1 MTLPWRIAIIDDERS
16 VRSGLSNLLESEG
29 YSTDTFDSAEVFLSH
44 PLALSGAAL
53 VITDIKLRG
62 MSGLELF
69 DKLAHFDDFMHLLS
83 GFVCAAFGFDFARII
98 QRKKGPCAVTL
109 AAIFG
114 LMFAVTIAAGW
125 EFYEFLMD
133 TLHGTNLQLAK
144 AGPETAMFDLAKYHG
159 EYGYIGLVDT
169 MTDMMMNVVGGIV
182 GMIFMIVLRTKG
194 NKKPAAKAKK

>member
-1 MTLPWRIAIIDDERS
+1 
-16 VRSGLSNLLESEG
+16 
-29 YSTDTFDSAEVFLSH
+29 
-44 PLALSGAAL
+44 
-53 VITDIKLRG
+53 
-62 MSGLELF
+62 
-69 DKLAHFDDFMHLLS
+69 
-83 GFVCAAFGFDFARII
+83 
-98 QRKKGPCAVTL
+98 
-109 AAIFG
+109 
-114 LMFAVTIAAGW
+114 MFAVTIAVGW

-194 NKKPAAKAKK
+194 DKKRAAKANKRTAMHTHCGSFSFYPCFTLYSGRCPGSGAFLPAPTAGAPCGAYPGQSSRCAGMGNTFCRHCRSRCRPFVSFSLAPR